1 MLSGRVKVLRLL
13 LDNRGRYFHRYR
25 RRGAGDGERR
35 GRLGVLNSQVM
46 NLLHVHFEMIRPLE
60 HLSARL
66 AGVWYKPSLVLV
78 PDVAQQGTLEV
89 ENSGAHRALELWPVR
104 CLAHAVDRVGVGQ
117 PLQPGLAR
125 GGTGGSAGR
134 GRGGVRLLVVI
145 LPH

>member
-104 CLAHAVDRVGVGQ
+104 CLAHAAGCLHMYDKRMVAGCRGWVGG
-117 PLQPGLAR
+117 
-125 GGTGGSAGR
+125 
-134 GRGGVRLLVVI
+134 
-145 LPH
+145 